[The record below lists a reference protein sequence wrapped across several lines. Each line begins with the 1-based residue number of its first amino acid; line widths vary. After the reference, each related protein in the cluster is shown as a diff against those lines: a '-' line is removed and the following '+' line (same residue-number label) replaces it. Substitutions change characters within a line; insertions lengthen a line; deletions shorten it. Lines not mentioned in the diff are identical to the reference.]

1 MQNVSQIT
9 RKLLIIFYCCLNLMG
24 ILFGLGQPVL
34 AQADAPTT
42 GIYLPLVTKANPT
55 GTATPTPTA
64 TPTTTPTTVPTPATP
79 TTPTAPAPTNPPPA
93 ALVSTWFA
101 GNAPLNDFYNPQT
114 GEWRD
119 ANGLGQMYVFAADGS
134 YTYTGFLRLQNG
146 QCRSEVSVYKQGTVN
161 AQGATLVLNQTM
173 GKTRTVVICPT
184 PQETIT
190 EETTATITLGWEVVY
205 DDGGRQQLT
214 ITENDKPTVY
224 NRQGMEQTLVGA
236 WRRGEIASTGFYDAA
251 ANTFAPQPGE
261 GAWYRFTADGKYQF
275 GEFGYGQDNA
285 GCQLS
290 GWVYQEGT
298 LDITSGRLT
307 TTPTSGMAR
316 VENACHPDQPRQE
329 PWLDPLKAYA
339 WLFRDRDTETKLV
352 LIPLER
358 FEEIIFTA
366 E

>member
-1 MQNVSQIT
+1 MQNVSGIT
-9 RKLLIIFYCCLNLMG
+9 RKQIIVFCCCLNLMSL
-24 ILFGLGQPVL
+24 LFDLGQPVI
-34 AQADAPTT
+34 AQGDAPTTT
-42 GIYLPLVTKANPT
+42 GIYLPLVTKANST
-55 GTATPTPTA
+55 STATPTPTA
-64 TPTTTPTTVPTPATP
+64 TPTTAPTPTPSA
-79 TTPTAPAPTNPPPA
+79 TPTAPAPTNPPPA

-119 ANGLGQMYVFAADGS
+119 ANGLGQMYVFTADGG

-146 QCRSEVSVYKQGTVN
+146 QCRSEVSVYKQGTVS
-161 AQGATLVLNQTM
+161 AQGAALVLRQSM
-173 GKTRTVVICPT
+173 GKTRTVLICPT

-190 EETTATITLGWEVVY
+190 EETTATITLGWEVAY
-205 DDGGRQQLT
+205 DNSGHQQLT
-214 ITENDKPTVY
+214 ITENEKPTIY
-224 NRQGMEQTLVGA
+224 NRQGMEPTLVGA
-236 WRRGEIASTGFYDAA
+236 WRRGALTSNGFFDAA
-251 ANTFAPQPGE
+251 TNSFAPEPGE
-261 GAWYRFTADGKYQF
+261 GAWYRFTADGQYQF

-316 VENACHPDQPRQE
+316 VENECHPEQTRQE
-329 PWLDPLKAYA
+329 TWLDPVKEYA
-339 WLFRDRDTETKLV
+339 WIFRDRATDPKLV
-352 LIPLER
+352 LMPLGR
-358 FEEIIFTA
+358 FEEIIFMP